1 MKKLA
6 ELFYPAAPPT
16 GRQQRASQRILLAQ
30 GALAS
35 VLFALGTGN
44 FLAGYLTTLGA
55 TPAQI
60 AQITAIP
67 QLGCVLQ
74 LAAPLFF
81 ERRAYRK
88 LSIVSM
94 CFIFRFSVGFTV
106 FAPFLFTAR
115 NSRLRFVFALYFV
128 SFLVAGFVTPALN
141 QWVMQIAPQKGRGR
155 YFALKDILSVTA
167 NALVAFLMGRQLD
180 AQTAKG
186 TPLTGYLV
194 IYGFCIAAALV
205 DLLLMSL
212 MREPKS
218 PAMPNIRPAD
228 LLAPVQ
234 DRRFRPL
241 LVFDLLGYSASMFSS
256 GFSSVYQLEVL
267 HLSHTFITSVGMV
280 SAVVGMASIW
290 LWGKVADRTYWTS
303 VILCTRGINALC
315 FFGWWLLPVGAAPVL
330 APVIMALTAAGGS
343 AAGMAGVNLQYASCP
358 PAGKTTYLGVTAAL
372 ASLVGYGAVLLGSGL
387 QQRLAP
393 ALGGRSMALLFGVS
407 GALSLAT
414 LLYGAARL
422 PRAPI
427 LYEEA
432 KEDETQH

>member
-1 MKKLA
+1 MNRLA
-6 ELFYPAAPPT
+6 ELFYPQAPPT
-16 GRQQRASQRILLAQ
+16 ARQWKTSQGILLVQ
-30 GALAS
+30 GALAG

-81 ERRAYRK
+81 ERKARRK
-88 LSIVSM
+88 LSVVSM

-115 NSRLRFVFALYFV
+115 TSRLRFVFALYFV

-141 QWVMQIAPQKGRGR
+141 QWVMQIAPERGRGR
-155 YFALKDILSVTA
+155 YFALKDILAVTA

-180 AQTAKG
+180 MQTARG
-186 TPLTGYLV
+186 TPLTGYVV
-194 IYGFCIAAALV
+194 IYGFCILAALV
-205 DLLLMSL
+205 DLVLMSL
-212 MREPKS
+212 MHEPAS
-218 PAMPNIRPAD
+218 PAMPGIRPAD
-228 LLAPVQ
+228 LLAPLR
-234 DRRFRPL
+234 DKRFRPL

-256 GFSSVYQLEVL
+256 GFFSVYQLEVL
-267 HLSHTFITSVGMV
+267 CLSHTFITTVGMAT
-280 SAVVGMASIW
+280 AVVGMGSIW
-290 LWGKVADRTYWTS
+290 LWGRVADRTYWTT

-315 FFGWWLLPVGAAPVL
+315 FFGWWLLPVQAAPVL

-358 PAGKTTYLGVTAAL
+358 AAGKTTYLGVTAAL
-372 ASLVGYGAVLLGSGL
+372 ASLTGYGAVLLGSRL
-387 QQRLAP
+387 QQSLAP
-393 ALGGRSMALLFGVS
+393 RLGGGSMSLLFAVS
-407 GALSLAT
+407 GALCLVT

-427 LYEEA
+427 LYEETK
-432 KEDETQH
+432 KE